1 MTKHLLGYCHQ
12 VACEGLWSA
21 ATPKADAGA
30 DAIFA
35 AYVQK
40 KNPTVSRRPP
50 AEACPA
56 TLVPGAR

>member
-1 MTKHLLGYCHQ
+1 MIKHLLGYCHQ

-50 AEACPA
+50 AEA
-56 TLVPGAR
+56 